1 MTKFAEIVR
10 PPIIRKGRPQPVPST
25 VDYVDQ
31 TERIGTDVHVIVGRM
46 ATIMCQLDDAGLPA
60 AEIQWTRDGIPL
72 NETRYPLTNGREN
85 IVFPA
90 VSSNDEALYCCS
102 AENVAGI
109 DSACSRLVVHGGG
122 SILTIIPV
130 RRGGPFLRKGTE
142 IPRPVNPDQVYPG
155 THTVDI
161 GGNAFAT
168 RGANF
173 KVVCQVTF
181 SKPPVTDFSWTFI
194 DSTGMET
201 VIANHDNST
210 ISVVGI
216 ANTEF
221 LVSTNLSGQMSH
233 LIATGNETEF
243 MVRCNATS
251 PLGSH
256 SATSAFFSKLTPCVL
271 AVVRCGT
278 YMQEIV

>member
-1 MTKFAEIVR
+1 MIPPLIDKGIPRPGRSVTRAPR
-10 PPIIRKGRPQPVPST
+10 PPKIRKGRPQPVPSF
-25 VDYVDQ
+25 VDYVNQ

-85 IVFPA
+85 IAFPA
-90 VSSNDEALYCCS
+90 VSSDDEALYCCS

-109 DSACSRLVVHGGG
+109 DSACSGLF
-122 SILTIIPV
+122 V
-130 RRGGPFLRKGTE
+130 RGGGPFLRTGTI
-142 IPRPVNPDQVYPG
+142 IPEPVNPGRVYPG
-155 THTVDI
+155 TFTVDI

-181 SKPPVTDFSWTFI
+181 AEPPVTGFRWTLV
-194 DSTGMET
+194 DSSDKESL
-201 VIANHDNST
+201 IANHVNST

-221 LVSTNLSGQMSH
+221 LVSTNLPGQVSH
-233 LIATGNETEF
+233 LIATGNDTRF
-243 MVRCNATS
+243 TVRCTATS
-251 PLGSH
+251 PRGSNN
-256 SATSAFFSKLTPCVL
+256 ATSAFSSKLTPCAL
-271 AVVRCGT
+271 WCDVVYT
-278 YMQEIV
+278 